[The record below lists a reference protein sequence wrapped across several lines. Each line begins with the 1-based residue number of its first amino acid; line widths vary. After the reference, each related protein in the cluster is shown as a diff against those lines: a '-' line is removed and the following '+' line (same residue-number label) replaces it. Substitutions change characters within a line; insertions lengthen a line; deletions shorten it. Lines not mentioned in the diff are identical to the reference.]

1 MITFRPSYPG
11 SPVEHAYL
19 GAVIVGGVHADGK
32 RGAWYSALPLH
43 NGGVALP
50 YWNRTK
56 NVDVARAELTDQ
68 VASWCEAARVEAMPA
83 TLARIRA
90 ALELHRR
97 TFCLAMPGSD
107 EEIAAYV
114 EALDFAIEVI
124 RQGQEP
130 AVNAEVAP

>member
-50 YWNRTK
+50 YWNRTE
-56 NVDVARAELTDQ
+56 NVDAARAELTDQ
-68 VASWCEAARVEAMPA
+68 VARWCEAARVEAMPE
-83 TLARIRA
+83 TLARIRTSI
-90 ALELHRR
+90 EKWRK
-97 TFCLAMPGSD
+97 TFCLAAPGSD
-107 EEIAAYV
+107 EECAAYV
-114 EALDFAIEVI
+114 DALDFALDVI
-124 RQGQEP
+124 AKEQAALES
-130 AVNAEVAP
+130 EVA